1 MKFSENSAKRRAP
14 SGRGGAGAARPG
26 GRLRDA
32 ERQWIEEALARR
44 KGSRTRAAEDLGIS
58 RRTLHRKINEY
69 GLRSPRDG

>member
-1 MKFSENSAKRRAP
+1 MNR
-14 SGRGGAGAARPG
+14 
-26 GRLRDA
+26 
-32 ERQWIEEALARR
+32 WIEKQRHLIDFTASSLARR